1 MEFIITELKNC
12 DLMEISGRV
21 DSYTS
26 PQIKEALGAIMA
38 EGRCKIIL
46 DLKSVT
52 YLSSSGM
59 LTFINALKQCQLSE
73 QGKIILAQVP
83 PRILTSL
90 ELAGFNQLFD
100 IYDDAAMAV
109 KGFEVDP

>member
-1 MEFIITELKNC
+1 MEFVITEFAQC

-26 PQIKEALGAIMA
+26 PKIKEALGGLMA
-38 EGRCKIIL
+38 DGRCKIVL

-59 LTFINALKQCQLSE
+59 LTFINALKQCQQSE
-73 QGKIILAQVP
+73 QGKIILANIP
-83 PRILTSL
+83 PQILTSL
-90 ELAGFNQLFD
+90 ELAGFNRLFD
-100 IYDDAAMAV
+100 IYDDSVSAV
-109 KGFEVDP
+109 NGFEVTP